1 MSKHIEVAVS
11 PFYNGRGWT
20 DHGTGINFEKTT
32 LLKGHR
38 IDLKENTNLKGIRN
52 SIRLNH
58 LLLLEGE
65 LPEMGEVRPEDANP
79 AELTHKEYTTL
90 LEGLRADGDS
100 SELVSELESTKTELQ
115 NTKDELATA
124 NGEVSRLESELGT
137 TKTNLDNASGRVTQL
152 ESELQTTADDLVAAN
167 GQNAELQ
174 ATINSLQ
181 DELAALRE
189 GSDEGIESQS
199 LGYTKEEL
207 EGKTVAELQ
216 QLAEDEN
223 IELTATLKA
232 EIIQEILD
240 AQ

>member
-38 IDLKENTNLKGIRN
+38 IDLKEDTNLRGIRN

-90 LEGLRADGDS
+90 LEELKSGGGDN
-100 SELVSELESTKTELQ
+100 SELESELQ
-115 NTKDELATA
+115 NTKAELATA
-124 NGEVSRLESELGT
+124 NEQNAQLQASIDSLE
-137 TKTNLDNASGRVTQL
+137 TQL
-152 ESELQTTADDLVAAN
+152 ADLQ
-167 GQNAELQ
+167 
-174 ATINSLQ
+174 
-181 DELAALRE
+181 E
-189 GSDEGIESQS
+189 GSDEGIEAQS

-207 EGKTVAELQ
+207 ESKTVAELQ
-216 QLAEDEN
+216 QLAKDEN
-223 IELTATLKA
+223 IELTATKKA
-232 EIIQEILD
+232 DIIQEILN